1 MSTGSTSGHTTASTG
16 PAGGQETRLGLQRLD
31 STVQALISQG
41 IAESTSAV
49 YRTGW
54 RQYSRFC
61 DKYSLPPLPLTES
74 NVCLFAADVSES
86 VGWGTIRSYLSGL
99 RFYQITAGLPDPA
112 LASLPMLAYLLK
124 GIRKKTP
131 DCVRSK
137 RLPITPDLLRKMHA
151 VWSQGPWTFDKVML
165 WAACCLGFF
174 GFMRAGE
181 FTTTTFNTTSDAV
194 LSVGDIGVDS
204 RVDPKVL
211 VVHLRHSKTDPFS
224 AGVRLF
230 LGRTGDVLCPVLA
243 VLRYLALRSSE
254 PGPLFIFNDGS
265 PLSRTLLVTHLREAL
280 SKAGVDAKSYSGH
293 SFIIG
298 AASAAARAGLSDS
311 LIQTLGRWKS
321 SAFMAYIRTPVDDL
335 VAVSGK
341 LVR

>member
-1 MSTGSTSGHTTASTG
+1 MIAAALWGHRWRRTCVCFVSDNMAVVDILRSRTSKDCI
-16 PAGGQETRLGLQRLD
+16 LGLQRLD

-61 DKYSLPPLPLTES
+61 DDKYSLPPLPLTES

-151 VWSQGPWTFDKVML
+151 VWSQGSGTFDKVML

-181 FTTTTFNTTSDAV
+181 FTTTTSDAV

-211 VVHLRHSKTDPFS
+211 VVHLRHRKTDPFS

-230 LGRTGDVLCPVLA
+230 LGRTGDVLCQCYATWHCV
-243 VLRYLALRSSE
+243 
-254 PGPLFIFNDGS
+254 
-265 PLSRTLLVTHLREAL
+265 PLSQVHSLSSMMGAHFHEHIIQGRSGCKILFWTLL
-280 SKAGVDAKSYSGH
+280 
-293 SFIIG
+293 
-298 AASAAARAGLSDS
+298 
-311 LIQTLGRWKS
+311 
-321 SAFMAYIRTPVDDL
+321 
-335 VAVSGK
+335 
-341 LVR
+341 